1 MIRFKF
7 LFAMVI
13 IGSLI
18 GSLILGGGAAK
29 AMDKEDQSGFLQD
42 YSELQKT
49 KDTAGNPLYRYVSP
63 RLDAGIYKKI
73 IVEPIQ
79 YFPEPQPTEDVNAK
93 TLDDIKS
100 YIDQQLKAEIGK
112 RMQIVDEPGEGVMRF
127 RTAIT
132 AVGKEAKDLKPYQ
145 FVPVALVLT
154 GAKAAAG
161 QHPYEAKLFVEAEI
175 TDSVSGERLGLAVRS
190 GTGERVAKIQEGYD
204 INLDALKPLL
214 DQWIKAFVDYI
225 ANKN

>member
-1 MIRFKF
+1 MTRFKF
-7 LFAMVI
+7 LFATLI
-13 IGSLI
+13 I

-49 KDTAGNPLYRYVSP
+49 KDTAGSPLYRYISP
-63 RLDAGIYKKI
+63 QLGSGIYKKI

-79 YFPEPQPTEDVNAK
+79 YFPEPQPTENVTAK

-100 YIDQQLKAEIGK
+100 YFDQQLKVEIGK
-112 RMQIVDEPGEGVMRF
+112 RKQIVDEPGEGVIRF

-132 AVGKEAKDLKPYQ
+132 GVGKKAENLKPRQ
-145 FVPVALVLT
+145 FIPVALVIT
-154 GAKAAAG
+154 GTRAAAG
-161 QHPYEAKLFVEAEI
+161 QHPHEAKLFLEAEI

-190 GTGERVAKIQEGYD
+190 GTGERVAKIQEGHD
-204 INLDALKPLL
+204 INLDALKPLI
-214 DQWIKAFVDYI
+214 DQWIKVFVDYI
-225 ANKN
+225 ANET